1 VVGAAARTDRS
12 NTCEAS
18 GMLAGGFHRPVSIN
32 IVDMR
37 QDQTVDLP
45 RSHALDNCG
54 MSFQVVAVARDRDF
68 IPSPARDHFL
78 NPGYDG
84 QKARVPELGYQN
96 SYRVRRLVP
105 KLEAKA
111 FTR

>member
-45 RSHALDNCG
+45 HRMLSITAACRSKSL
-54 MSFQVVAVARDRDF
+54 
-68 IPSPARDHFL
+68 PSLAIVL
-78 NPGYDG
+78 
-84 QKARVPELGYQN
+84 
-96 SYRVRRLVP
+96 SYPPR
-105 KLEAKA
+105 E
-111 FTR
+111 TTS

>member
-37 QDQTVDLP
+37 QNQTVDLP

-68 IPSPARDHFL
+68 IPPRETTS
-78 NPGYDG
+78 
-84 QKARVPELGYQN
+84 
-96 SYRVRRLVP
+96 
-105 KLEAKA
+105 
-111 FTR
+111 